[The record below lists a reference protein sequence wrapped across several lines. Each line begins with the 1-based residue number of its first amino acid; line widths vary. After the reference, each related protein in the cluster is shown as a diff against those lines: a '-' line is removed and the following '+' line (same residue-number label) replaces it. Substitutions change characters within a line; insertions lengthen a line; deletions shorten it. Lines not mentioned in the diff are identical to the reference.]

1 MKIVYCI
8 NNTWYAGGMTRV
20 LANKANFLT
29 EEGHEVFIIT
39 VDQLDNQSYYPLS
52 GKIQH
57 VDLDINY
64 FKYDQKSSPIRWLGF
79 IKNLLLHRK
88 RLKRI
93 LTDLHADIVISMFR
107 KDFYFLPT
115 IKDGSRKVLET
126 HVSRFTWQYNRQ
138 KNRILGKVRDF
149 IDIQIIRKYDKF
161 VVLTHEDK
169 PFWGKLKNI
178 TVIPNA
184 NTFEPIESSRLD
196 QKIVLAVGR
205 YSYEKN
211 YSDLIKAWSSV
222 YQQFPEWKLKIV
234 GDGYLRETLQK
245 QINESHLSHTVELTP
260 STLDIMNL
268 YLHSSLVVL
277 SSYYEGLGMVLLEG
291 QACGVPLVSYACKCG
306 PRDIITE
313 GENGFLVEVGDI
325 NMLSDRIKRVI
336 SDDGLRVKMGKSAK
350 VHSLKFSE
358 KAIME
363 RWLML
368 FTELSNG

>member
-20 LANKANFLT
+20 LANKANFLS
-29 EEGHEVFIIT
+29 EEGHEVFIVT

-52 GKIQH
+52 DKIQYI
-57 VDLDINY
+57 DLNINY

-79 IKNLLLHRK
+79 IRNLLLHRK

-93 LTDLHADIVISMFR
+93 LNDLHADIVISMFR

-126 HVSRFTWQYNRQ
+126 HSSRFTWQYNRQ

-149 IDIQIIRKYDKF
+149 IDIRIIRKYDKF

-184 NTFEPIESSRLD
+184 NTFEPVESSRLD

-211 YSDLIKAWSSV
+211 YSDLIKA
-222 YQQFPEWKLKIV
+222 
-234 GDGYLRETLQK
+234 
-245 QINESHLSHTVELTP
+245 
-260 STLDIMNL
+260 
-268 YLHSSLVVL
+268 
-277 SSYYEGLGMVLLEG
+277 
-291 QACGVPLVSYACKCG
+291 
-306 PRDIITE
+306 
-313 GENGFLVEVGDI
+313 
-325 NMLSDRIKRVI
+325 
-336 SDDGLRVKMGKSAK
+336 
-350 VHSLKFSE
+350 
-358 KAIME
+358 
-363 RWLML
+363 
-368 FTELSNG
+368 